1 MPAVKWFAL
10 YAAVSLSLNFVMQI
24 TCFVAAMSIDEQRRT
39 QPLWYIISGK
49 TAQIRQDDTSNYSS
63 DLGMLTSP
71 SYMQMNIIRKYTPH
85 L

>member
-49 TAQIRQDDTSNYSS
+49 TAQIRQDDTSNKSN

-71 SYMQMNIIRKYTPH
+71 SYMQMNTCTY
-85 L
+85 